1 MGRRRRIPRAWNKK
15 PGDEDPDDPRTYS
28 KIPDPDPTSRDYTQ
42 DDVEQHHD
50 AKIEK
55 LLGPC
60 SDSDSDT
67 YDEEEEVLPL
77 DAAQSSSSE
86 EEEESVVE
94 EEEDSNAE
102 LDLDGNDNL
111 DGMPSALA
119 WGHNQQTFYQFDKVR
134 KGGKKPLQGEIEER
148 AEEEKEAREIQR
160 RQAEELQLSDF
171 GLDLIQDHA
180 PLPSCVPDEEQDH
193 DAELPALERSVSL
206 HGGIKGLSASSIR
219 RLILADSPELPRLV
233 LDLKA
238 KLLSLRDELCPLID
252 FLAEKR
258 IPTGKGAEFLQ
269 TKYHLY
275 FNYCVNIM
283 FYLALKGQRSLGSH
297 PVIHRL
303 LQYRNLVNDIA
314 EIETESLKLE
324 IHKLLANPPKLP
336 EPSPMTAINT
346 AALGSQSSEGTVK
359 EKKNE
364 EEEALNYYEEMVRR
378 LKERREMKERN
389 SEQPIV
395 ETQTPNTGKRKITL
409 QIAKNKGLTP
419 KRKKLDRNPRVKH
432 KEKYRR
438 ALVRHKSQ
446 VLTVRHKVSAYGGE
460 RTGIR
465 AGVRKGIKLQNPS
478 AAVQSAWEHLCCRE
492 E

>member
-1 MGRRRRIPRAWNKK
+1 MEMTIWTECQVLWLGA
-15 PGDEDPDDPRTYS
+15 T
-28 KIPDPDPTSRDYTQ
+28 TSRHFTSLTKFAR
-42 DDVEQHHD
+42 VS
-50 AKIEK
+50 K
-55 LLGPC
+55 LVIC
-60 SDSDSDT
+60 SLSVPPPS
-67 YDEEEEVLPL
+67 VSLISNLP
-77 DAAQSSSSE
+77 
-86 EEEESVVE
+86 
-94 EEEDSNAE
+94 
-102 LDLDGNDNL
+102 
-111 DGMPSALA
+111 PSPPEPIHYLPSFI
-119 WGHNQQTFYQFDKVR
+119 WYLCMFMIFILVS
-134 KGGKKPLQGEIEER
+134 GGKKPLQGEIEER

-465 AGVRKGIKLQNPS
+465 AGVRKGIKLQVLLS
-478 AAVQSAWEHLCCRE
+478 HHAVLRRHLRE
-492 E
+492 DVHHHDAIS

>member
-1 MGRRRRIPRAWNKK
+1 MGRRRIPRAWKK
-15 PGDEDPDDPRTYS
+15 KELGEEDPDDPRTYS
-28 KIPDPDPTSRDYTQ
+28 KIPAPDPTSRDYIY

-50 AKIEK
+50 AKTEK

-60 SDSDSDT
+60 SDTDSGT

-77 DAAQSSSSE
+77 DASESSE
-86 EEEESVVE
+86 Q
-94 EEEDSNAE
+94 EEEDFDMKS
-102 LDLDGNDNL
+102 DLDGNDNL

-119 WGHNQQTFYQFDKVR
+119 WGHNRQTFYQVDKTR
-134 KGGKKPLQGEIEER
+134 KGGKKRQQDEIEER

-180 PLPSCVPDEEQDH
+180 LLPSREPDKEQSHDEEP
-193 DAELPALERSVSL
+193 PALEESVSL
-206 HGGIKGLSASSIR
+206 HEGITGLSARSLR
-219 RLILADSPELPRLV
+219 RLILADSPELPRLLV
-233 LDLKA
+233 DLEA

-258 IPTGKGAEFLQ
+258 IPTGKGADFLQ

-297 PVIHRL
+297 PVIDRL
-303 LQYRNLVNDIA
+303 LQYRNLVNNIA
-314 EIETESLKLE
+314 ETENESLKLE

-336 EPSPMTAINT
+336 EPSPMTAIDT
-346 AALGSQSSEGTVK
+346 ATLGSKSGGGTVK
-359 EKKNE
+359 QKVNE
-364 EEEALNYYEEMVRR
+364 EEEALNYYEEMVRK

-389 SEQPIV
+389 VEQPNI
-395 ETQTPNTGKRKITL
+395 ETQTPNDGKRKINY

-419 KRKKLDRNPRVKH
+419 KRRKLDRNPRVKH
-432 KEKYRR
+432 REKFRR
-438 ALVRHKSQ
+438 ALIRRKGQVRN
-446 VLTVRHKVSAYGGE
+446 VRQEIYAYGGE

-465 AGVRKGIKLQNPS
+465 AGVRKGIKLQ
-478 AAVQSAWEHLCCRE
+478 
-492 E
+492 